1 MLGRILFSMLAVIG
15 LAACNPIEVLD
26 DASAEIDA
34 FHQSWN
40 DTNLDAIWNSTDPEF
55 RNLVGRERTDLMVG
69 DFREILGEVK
79 SSEQVKFDINT
90 DGAGTTVMVV
100 MQTQFTSGEAEETFA
115 YRKRGEGMRL
125 LHYFVRS
132 DALADYDW
140 SKLEGEG
147 FVVDYGDQPA
157 EAQAAE

>member
-26 DASAEIDA
+26 DASAEIEA

-40 DTNLDAIWNSTDPEF
+40 DTNLDAIWDSTDPEF
-55 RNLVGRERTDLMVG
+55 KKLVGRERTDLMVG
-69 DFREILGEVK
+69 DFREILGKMK
-79 SSEQVKFDINT
+79 SSEQVKFNVKT
-90 DGAGTTVMVV
+90 DGAGTTVLVV
-100 MQTQFTSGEAEETFA
+100 MQTQFTNGKAEETFA
-115 YRKRGEGMRL
+115 YRKRENGMRL
-125 LHYFVRS
+125 LNYFVRS